1 MSTQIL
7 DVEGMTCQHCVG
19 SVTKELSALEGVH
32 DVHID
37 LNPSALST
45 VTLTSDAEIPSSE
58 LTHAIE
64 EAGYSVVG
72 NPRTS

>member
-1 MSTQIL
+1 MSTHIL

-19 SVTKELSALEGVH
+19 SVTKELSVLEGVH

-37 LNPSALST
+37 LNASGVST
-45 VTLTSDAEIPSSE
+45 VTLTSDGKISPSE

-64 EAGYSVVG
+64 KAGYSVVG
-72 NPRTS
+72 QPRTS